1 MSMRRWREQ
10 SQDEDAPLIPEF
22 ESADDQ
28 GIPPIESRLQHN
40 ILHMPPEIQEASG
53 IVVFG
58 RRIKSLLFSTDI
70 AIIKNCDADAIF
82 CVYPFIAQR
91 AVSASVIRVASMPV
105 FCGVGG
111 GITQGSRAAYLA
123 MDAENQGA
131 MGVVLNAP
139 IPNKDVRAVSSI
151 LDIPVIV
158 TVTTM
163 GTDVSKRIESGA
175 SILNVAG
182 GAKTAEIV
190 ASIRAKHPRVPII
203 ASGGKT
209 GDTIRATIEAGAN
222 AIVYTPPS
230 SNELFRSVMDG
241 YRDER

>member
-1 MSMRRWREQ
+1 MTTLRWRKLTQ
-10 SQDEDAPLIPEF
+10 RKDDPLIPEI
-22 ESADDQ
+22 EGADEEP
-28 GIPPIESRLQHN
+28 IPPIESRLRHN
-40 ILHMPPEIQEASG
+40 ILRMPKEIQEASG
-53 IVVFG
+53 IVVYG

-82 CVYPFIAQR
+82 CVYPFTAQR

-111 GITQGSRAAYLA
+111 GTTQGSRAAYLA

-139 IPNKDVRAVSSI
+139 IPNRDLRMVARIV
-151 LDIPVIV
+151 DIPVAV
-158 TVTTM
+158 TVTNAS
-163 GTDVSKRIESGA
+163 TDVSRRIDNGA
-175 SILNVAG
+175 SIINVAG
-182 GAKTAEIV
+182 GARTTELV
-190 ASIRAKHPRVPII
+190 AKIRSEHPRVPII

-209 GDTIRATIEAGAN
+209 GESILATIEAGAN

-230 SNELFRSVMDG
+230 SSELFRSLMDR
-241 YRDER
+241 YREE